1 MKADTPIKLANI
13 REMTD
18 DEVDLLLNR
27 IRERRLKPVKDYEDA
42 QALKTMSRREN
53 LDKQSIK
60 HFEMFEK
67 ELAQVDTVLDK
78 LDARARKLRG
88 VRLELQLI
96 EEQYESQ
103 RNTCTPERAR
113 RT

>member
-1 MKADTPIKLANI
+1 MKADTPIALANI
-13 REMTD
+13 KEMSD
-18 DEVDLLLNR
+18 DELDLLLVR

-42 QALKTMSRREN
+42 QALKTMSRRED
-53 LDKQSIK
+53 LEKQSIK

-67 ELAQVDTVLDK
+67 ELARVDAALDK

-96 EEQYESQ
+96 EEQYEGP
-103 RNTCTPERAR
+103 RNT
-113 RT
+113 